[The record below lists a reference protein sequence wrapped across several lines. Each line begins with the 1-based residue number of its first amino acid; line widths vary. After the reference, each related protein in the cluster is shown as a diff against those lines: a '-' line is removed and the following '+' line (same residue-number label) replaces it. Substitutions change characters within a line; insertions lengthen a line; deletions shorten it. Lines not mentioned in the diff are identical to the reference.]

1 MTLLIPYA
9 GLESSPWKNGGGS
22 STEITAAPPGATFD
36 SFDWR
41 ISLATIAHDGPFS
54 HYPGIDRTLALVG
67 GPGAVLDA
75 GDGSRFFLTED
86 EPVFEFTGEADISA
100 TLGGG
105 APSTDFNVMTRRSRC
120 HHRLGRRILKG
131 ASDFAPRGDVTI
143 LFLAEGESLSVSS
156 DAERIG
162 LVRFDTIVFDTPTV
176 WTLESVHAVVLVVDI
191 FISAG

>member
-22 STEITAAPPGATFD
+22 TIEIAAAPPGATFD

-54 HYPGIDRTLALVG
+54 HYPGIDRTLALVD
-67 GPGAVLDA
+67 GPGGVLDT
-75 GDGSRFFLTED
+75 GDGRRFLLTDD
-86 EPVFEFTGEADISA
+86 EPIFEFAGESDITA
-100 TLGGG
+100 TLSGG
-105 APSTDFNVMTRRSRC
+105 PSTDFNVMTRRNRC
-120 HHRLGRRILKG
+120 HHRMGRRTLEG
-131 ASDFAPRGDVTI
+131 ASAFAPRGDITV
-143 LFLAEGESLSVSS
+143 LFLAEGEGLSVSS

-176 WTLESVHAVVLVVDI
+176 WTLEAIRAVVLVVDI
-191 FISAG
+191 FIAPG